1 MHGEDNHQLIK
12 QVDIAKEVELL
23 IDSNEELIIDLI
35 EDVIEDKEVDKS
47 LLF

>member
-1 MHGEDNHQLIK
+1 MFIEDKLLLIK

-47 LLF
+47 LLY